1 MNTEIRTLTSHDIP
15 AADTILNLAFGTP
28 GSRVDELNRCLTLQP
43 DGWLLALI
51 GGGPVGM
58 VGAIDYGPF
67 AWVGLMAVHP
77 KVQRQ
82 GLGYLLMTHILA
94 WLEGRRCPLV
104 RLDATQAG
112 AGLYRKLGFAQAGF
126 TCTVLD
132 PKLEPL
138 PDNSIAVAAML
149 EADLP
154 AVTALDAEVFG
165 ARRESL
171 LRLYWRQYPGRS
183 YIARTRH
190 GELAGYLIAQTTRI
204 GPWISTSS
212 TAAEALLSAAL
223 PLSFDGSIKIIV
235 PAENKAATQL
245 FNRLGTVEGQSHLHM
260 VKEFAVRHTNQIH
273 LPGRR
278 EFIYAQASFIAG

>member
-1 MNTEIRTLTSHDIP
+1 
-15 AADTILNLAFGTP
+15 
-28 GSRVDELNRCLTLQP
+28 LQP

-51 GGGPVGM
+51 GGENVGM

-126 TCTVLD
+126 TRTVLD

-154 AVTALDAEVFG
+154 AVAALDAEVFG

-245 FNRLGTVEGQSHLHM
+245 FNRLGAVEGQSHLHM